1 MLRTLNKT
9 VELDGVQNKM
19 NQPNWLESKTIK
31 KRFFPSYYVA
41 LMIWMEFCFVGS
53 FYLVYHLVCSLC
65 TGLIFKATKL
75 ALNENLHK
83 APVFL
88 MSLVDKDHQ
97 VSRPRSEEW
106 RGRARILWGLYA
118 LWSLHIISIK
128 LTSIKLDKNSNIFTT
143 AEQEGEVLFTQA
155 ILYIVGDNILI

>member
-1 MLRTLNKT
+1 MLLRTLNKT
-9 VELDGVQNKM
+9 VELDGVQNEM
-19 NQPNWLESKTIK
+19 NQPNWLESKTVK
-31 KRFFPSYYVA
+31 KRFFSIT
-41 LMIWMEFCFVGS
+41 LCCFNNLDGVLFLGS
-53 FYLVYHLVCSLC
+53 FYLVYHLVRLLC

-106 RGRARILWGLYA
+106 RGRARILCWGPCCSMYVYA
-118 LWSLHIISIK
+118 L
-128 LTSIKLDKNSNIFTT
+128 
-143 AEQEGEVLFTQA
+143 
-155 ILYIVGDNILI
+155 

>member
-1 MLRTLNKT
+1 MVYKIKWTNQTGLNQK
-9 VELDGVQNKM
+9 LF
-19 NQPNWLESKTIK
+19 K
-31 KRFFPSYYVA
+31 KRFFPSPYVA
-41 LMIWMEFCFVGS
+41 LIIWMEFCFVGS
-53 FYLVYHLVCSLC
+53 FYLVYHLVRSLC

-106 RGRARILWGLYA
+106 RGRARILCWGPCCSMYVYA

-128 LTSIKLDKNSNIFTT
+128 LTSIKPDKNSNIFTT
-143 AEQEGEVLFTQA
+143 AAEQEGEVLFTQA
-155 ILYIVGDNILI
+155 ILYIIGM

>member
-31 KRFFPSYYVA
+31 KRFFPSPYVA
-41 LMIWMEFCFVGS
+41 LIIWMEFCFVGS
-53 FYLVYHLVCSLC
+53 FYLVHHLVRSLC

-106 RGRARILWGLYA
+106 RGRARILCWGPCCMYM
-118 LWSLHIISIK
+118 HFDHCIS
-128 LTSIKLDKNSNIFTT
+128 F
-143 AEQEGEVLFTQA
+143 Q
-155 ILYIVGDNILI
+155 

>member
-1 MLRTLNKT
+1 MVYKIKWTNQTGLNQKLLKKVFSITLCCFNN
-9 VELDGVQNKM
+9 LDGV
-19 NQPNWLESKTIK
+19 L
-31 KRFFPSYYVA
+31 F
-41 LMIWMEFCFVGS
+41 LGS
-53 FYLVYHLVCSLC
+53 FYLLYHLVRSLC

-106 RGRARILWGLYA
+106 RGRARILCWGPCCCMYVYA

-143 AEQEGEVLFTQA
+143 EQEGEVLFTQA
-155 ILYIVGDNILI
+155 ILYIIGM

>member
-1 MLRTLNKT
+1 MVYKIKWTNQTGLNQKLLKKVFSITLCSFNN
-9 VELDGVQNKM
+9 LDGV
-19 NQPNWLESKTIK
+19 L
-31 KRFFPSYYVA
+31 F
-41 LMIWMEFCFVGS
+41 LGS
-53 FYLVYHLVCSLC
+53 FYLLYHLVRSLC

-143 AEQEGEVLFTQA
+143 AAEQEGEVLFTQA
-155 ILYIVGDNILI
+155 ILYIIDM